1 MATKPQNAAG
11 KYTDLSQIP
20 IGIDVKN
27 QLFSGLGFSGVGD
40 GYQYLAPPDPNAPY
54 YDQPVGYQPFRSASP
69 WWDQEAGGVNEGGLP
84 VATGAVSPEAAA
96 ALKDYTFDWQ
106 PSGKRNEGLL
116 TAYGPQGEQIGRYWQ
131 QDPSTLQTLR
141 EYAGMLTSA
150 AGVLF
155 PGAAPALLGE
165 LGLGSLGTSAVM
177 GGLGSAIS
185 GGDLKDVLKGAA
197 LGGLGS
203 LAAPYIGEFAK
214 SAGEAVGGGA
224 LGEAAR
230 GAVTG
235 GFKSGIGSLVSGG
248 GLEGVLP
255 GVLGGAATPLAS
267 SIVSPFGLPEPVT
280 NIATK
285 VLAAE
290 MLGKDTEK
298 TLINAA
304 LGEIMNLGRTDP
316 NEEALRAAYGPAG
329 QASRKLDLL
338 PAMESARPVGE
349 DLSGIDWASIYAEP
363 SVIPGYMDPDG
374 YYVHET
380 PIVPEPQAD
389 HPVQDYGVGAIT
401 PENLRGMDN
410 AYQQAWDNGGFTSPW
425 QTVGSDR
432 VYVFDDGS
440 SIGLN
445 TETGETYGLEAD
457 QTQRMIDAG
466 LLNTEQSGYTT
477 AIGATPSP
485 APAPAPAPAAAPVAP
500 PAAQTPPPAAA
511 KSGTDLGALMAIM
524 GAMNAGQAQSQQ
536 RDTYQ
541 LANVEPGVKSALE
554 LIEQMYG
561 RG

>member
-1 MATKPQNAAG
+1 MPNLLQEFDLEDWEAFSPAARQMFATPTRFAG
-11 KYTDLSQIP
+11 EPGRPT
-20 IGIDVKN
+20 
-27 QLFSGLGFSGVGD
+27 
-40 GYQYLAPPDPNAPY
+40 
-54 YDQPVGYQPFRSASP
+54 RSASLGDDIQTYTP
-69 WWDQEAGGVNEGGLP
+69 LSTTGDSWGGKSTTYQVYDAYGNPTQTTTTHESGL
-84 VATGAVSPEAAA
+84 
-96 ALKDYTFDWQ
+96 Q
-106 PSGKRNEGLL
+106 EGLKQFG
-116 TAYGPQGEQIGRYWQ
+116 T
-131 QDPSTLQTLR
+131 
-141 EYAGMLTSA
+141 M
-150 AGVLF
+150 
-155 PGAAPALLGE
+155 AAPLLV
-165 LGLGSLGTSAVM
+165 T
-177 GGLGSAIS
+177 GGLGSALAGAI
-185 GGDLKDVLKGAA
+185 GAPTYVGNALLTGALTQNPQAA
-197 LGGLGS
+197 LTAGLGS
-203 LAAPYIGEFAK
+203 FASPYIGDLAK

-235 GFKSGIGSLVSGG
+235 GLKSGIGALVGGQSVQDALLSGA
-248 GLEGVLP
+248 
-255 GVLGGAATPLAS
+255 LGGAATPLATS
-267 SIVSPFGLPEPVT
+267 VVEPLGLPEPIT

-285 VLAAE
+285 GLAAGL
-290 MLGKDTEK
+290 LGKDAEK
-298 TLINAA
+298 ALINAA
-304 LGEIMNLGRTDP
+304 LGEILSSISSDP
-316 NEEALRAAYGPAG
+316 NEEALRAAYGPEG
-329 QASRKLDLL
+329 QATRRLDVL
-338 PAMESARPVGE
+338 PAEEPATTAPPMGE
-349 DLSGIDWASIYAEP
+349 DFSGIDWASIYAEP

-389 HPVQDYGVGAIT
+389 YPAQDYGVGAIT
-401 PENLRGMDN
+401 PENLRGMDD

-466 LLNTEQSGYTT
+466 LLNTEQSGYTA

-485 APAPAPAPAAAPVAP
+485 TPAPAPAPAAAPVAP

-511 KSGTDLGALMAIM
+511 KSGVDLGALMAIM

-554 LIEQMYG
+554 LIEQIYG